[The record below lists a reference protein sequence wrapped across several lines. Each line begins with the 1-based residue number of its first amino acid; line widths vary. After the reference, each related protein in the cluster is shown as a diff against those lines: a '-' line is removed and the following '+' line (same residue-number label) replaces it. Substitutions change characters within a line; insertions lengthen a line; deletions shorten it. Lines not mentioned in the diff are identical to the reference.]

1 MELNHRDGKL
11 QVHYSDQLVALLR
24 EVRQLSSLGY
34 TIPAKIQHTS
44 ATAQK
49 FYRHAVILK
58 QVAHFYNTID
68 QQMISSQQPMML
80 DTARAFDHAIK
91 NPRVQGSSVG
101 KERVQVTWDDPK
113 ELEEYITKLQ
123 GIANQLTT
131 ENRRLR
137 KCHTN
142 FLDKVMSALDSVIIL
157 CQFQN
162 LHQIP
167 KKLLCVI
174 GSQCKNNAYSYV
186 TQCKHRKCENKSQIF
201 FSHLCLYSFSSH
213 LPGCFSH
220 ECGSGASA
228 TQVEASNVRD
238 ASDDGLSCSGR
249 LPGS

>member
-11 QVHYSDQLVALLR
+11 QVHYSDQLVTLLR

-34 TIPAKIQHTS
+34 TIPAKIQHTA

-68 QQMISSQQPMML
+68 QQMISSQQPIML

-101 KERVQVTWDDPK
+101 KERVQVTWDYPK

-142 FLDKVMSALDSVIIL
+142 FLDKVSLTSKIKPL
-157 CQFQN
+157 S
-162 LHQIP
+162 
-167 KKLLCVI
+167 KRKL
-174 GSQCKNNAYSYV
+174 
-186 TQCKHRKCENKSQIF
+186 
-201 FSHLCLYSFSSH
+201 
-213 LPGCFSH
+213 
-220 ECGSGASA
+220 
-228 TQVEASNVRD
+228 
-238 ASDDGLSCSGR
+238 
-249 LPGS
+249 